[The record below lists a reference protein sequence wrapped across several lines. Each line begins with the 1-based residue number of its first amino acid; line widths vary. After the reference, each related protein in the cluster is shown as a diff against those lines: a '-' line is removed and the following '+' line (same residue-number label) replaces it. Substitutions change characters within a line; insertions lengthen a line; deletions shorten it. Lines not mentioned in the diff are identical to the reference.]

1 MAEYI
6 LTVDDQDRE
15 TGYMEKMEVHRKGIL
30 HRAFSVLII
39 NHKGELLLQKRA
51 RRSITRPDFG
61 QTAAAAIKGKARPL
75 RKQYTEGSGTNWGSR
90 ANAGKHSHSS
100 TALNLIMALWRTR

>member
-51 RRSITRPDFG
+51 
-61 QTAAAAIKGKARPL
+61 KAKYHSPGL
-75 RKQYTEGSGTNWGSR
+75 WTNSCC
-90 ANAGKHSHSS
+90 SHQ
-100 TALNLIMALWRTR
+100 R